1 MRGPL
6 VQVGQ
11 REGTAVMSHRW
22 KYSVILAVVMV
33 FSIRGAAGSDV
44 ELEVYAGGITGDSIG
59 AAYQSATR
67 GSYGARFNVGVWR
80 FFNFNV
86 DYLYS
91 NQSRSF
97 TAVTPATS
105 VLPTGTAVARAGNL
119 NVVFGSGEFNLIR
132 RERMKLYLSPGI
144 GWERNGARN
153 LTLITP
159 VGAASS
165 SLLAGNAV
173 TFNLGGGVKVYPWK
187 HLGLRFDLRDHVS
200 GGGTGDLNP
209 SQDVSISGSS
219 IANPQQFFG
228 KIPVQNNIVFT
239 VGLIFKIR

>member
-1 MRGPL
+1 MTR
-6 VQVGQ
+6 
-11 REGTAVMSHRW
+11 RRW
-22 KYSVILAVVMV
+22 QCLVILAVATI
-33 FSIRGAAGSDV
+33 FPARGAVGADV
-44 ELEVYAGGITGDSIG
+44 ELEVYAGGITGDRIG

-67 GSYGARFNVGVWR
+67 GDYGARFNVGVWR
-80 FFNFNV
+80 FLNFNV

-119 NVVFGSGEFNLIR
+119 NVVYGSGEFNLIR

-144 GWERNGARN
+144 GWARNGARN
-153 LTLITP
+153 LTIITP
-159 VGAASS
+159 LGAASS
-165 SLLAGNAV
+165 PLLPGNAV
-173 TFNLGGGVKVYPWK
+173 TFNFGGGVKVYPWK
-187 HLGLRFDLRDHVS
+187 HLGFRFDLRDHVS

-209 SQDVSISGSS
+209 GQDVSVSGSS